1 MKRLGKRSDGVSQS
15 LSVARGCYCFDICS
29 CARETNIKSKYQVSD
44 ILGNMSFE
52 TM

>member
-1 MKRLGKRSDGVSQS
+1 MRKLGKRNGGAPQS
-15 LSVARGCYCFDICS
+15 LVVARGCYCFDICS
-29 CARETNIKSKYQVSD
+29 CGSSPSIKAVYQVSD